1 MTQTWTVPL
10 IIRGNVIESDEQ
22 RFGGRRGGVSFTAPD
37 VRRHADELTLR
48 APSMMSDLYAL
59 SLDEIVDFLV
69 ELGQHLNFADNRH
82 LRQAFELACTTSGLS
97 ESILRF
103 HYTRT
108 PRLFQ
113 RDELYAI
120 VARSVGAD
128 YLEGWVEQPGKLIP
142 GVTARTRAFGARC
155 VHVIAG
161 NAPVVA
167 VLTVIRNALTR
178 SDAII
183 KAPSNDPLTAMAIAR
198 TMIDM
203 APDHPLTR
211 HLSVAYWKGGDEAV
225 EQRIYDPRRIEKLV
239 AWGGFDSVKH
249 ITRYLQP
256 GIDLITLDPKLS
268 GTIIGK
274 EAFADEATLASVA
287 KRLALD
293 IGAQN
298 QEACVSARVAY
309 VQSGT
314 DEAGLARC
322 ARLAELTFEALQR
335 LPDTLSTPHKAFDPV
350 LKEELDGIRMFADE
364 YTVFG
369 GRGNEGAVI
378 VSRDGTPVSFSRIL
392 GCRVGNLV
400 PVDDIST
407 AVRSVNAYT
416 QTIGIFPETL
426 KAALRDQLAW
436 QGAQRLVS
444 LGAAATLQHN
454 LDRQD
459 AIEPLRRMVKWVTEE
474 SADPALIE
482 SLAG

>member
-1 MTQTWTVPL
+1 MTTYQVPL
-10 IIRGNVIESDEQ
+10 IIRGKVIEGDELT
-22 RFGGRRGGVSFTAPD
+22 FGGRRGGVSFTAPD
-37 VRRHADELTLR
+37 VGKYADELTLR
-48 APSMMSDLYAL
+48 APSMMADLYTL
-59 SLDEIVDFLV
+59 SLDQIVDYLV
-69 ELGQHLNFADNRH
+69 ELGQHLNFSDNRH
-82 LRQAFELACTTSGLS
+82 LQEAFALSCATSGLS

-103 HYTRT
+103 HYTRM
-108 PRLFQ
+108 PRLFH
-113 RDELYAI
+113 REELYNI

-128 YLEGWVEQPGKLIP
+128 YLEGWVEQPGALIP
-142 GVTARTRAFGARC
+142 GITARTRAFGARC

-183 KAPSNDPLTAMAIAR
+183 KAPSNDPLTSMAIAR

-211 HLSVAYWKGGDEAV
+211 HLSVAYWKGGNEQV
-225 EQRIYDPRRIEKLV
+225 EQRIYDPRKVEKLI

-256 GIDLITLDPKLS
+256 GLDLITLDPKLS

-274 EAFADEATLASVA
+274 EAFEDDATLASVA
-287 KRLALD
+287 RRLALD
-293 IGAQN
+293 VGAQN
-298 QEACVSARVAY
+298 QEACVSARVVY

-314 DEAGLARC
+314 DAAGLARC
-322 ARLAELTFEALQR
+322 EALARLAFEVLQT
-335 LPDTLSTPHKAFDPV
+335 LPDTLSTPHKAFDPA
-350 LKEELDGIRMFADE
+350 LKEEIDGIRMIDE
-364 YTVFG
+364 DYTVFG
-369 GRGNEGAVI
+369 GKRNEGAMI
-378 VSRDGTPVSFSRIL
+378 VSRDGAPVSFSRIL

-400 PVDDIST
+400 PIDEIDT

-416 QTIGIFPETL
+416 QTIGVFPESL
-426 KAALRDQLAW
+426 KVAMRDKLAY

-459 AIEPLRRMVKWVTEE
+459 AIEPIRRMVKWVTEE
-474 SADPALIE
+474 AGDPALIE

>member
-1 MTQTWTVPL
+1 MTAPYRVPL
-10 IIRGNVIESDEQ
+10 IIRGKVIEGDDIT
-22 RFGGRRGGVSFTAPD
+22 FGGRRGGVAFTAPD
-37 VRRHADELTLR
+37 PSKYADQLTLA
-48 APSMMSDLYAL
+48 APSLMADLHTL
-59 SLDEIVDFLV
+59 SLAQIVDYLV
-69 ELGQHLNFADNRH
+69 ELGQHLKFSDNKH
-82 LRQAFELACTTSGLS
+82 MQQAFELSCATSGLS

-103 HYTRT
+103 HYERA
-108 PRLFQ
+108 PRLFN
-113 RDELYAI
+113 REECYNI

-128 YLEGWVEQPGKLIP
+128 YLEGWVDQPGDLIP
-142 GVTARTRAFGARC
+142 GISARTRAFGARC

-167 VLTVIRNALTR
+167 ILTVIRNALTR

-183 KAPSNDPLTAMAIAR
+183 KAPSNDPLTSIAIAR

-203 APDHPLTR
+203 APDHPLTK

-225 EQRIYDPRRIEKLV
+225 EQRIYNPRKVEKLI

-249 ITRYLQP
+249 ITKYLQP
-256 GIDLITLDPKLS
+256 GLDLITLDPKLS

-274 EAFADEATLASVA
+274 EAFESDATLASVA

-293 IGAQN
+293 VGAQN
-298 QEACVSARVAY
+298 QEACVSARVIF

-322 ARLAELTFEALQR
+322 EKLAQLAFEAVQK
-335 LPDTLSTPHKAFDPV
+335 LPGHLSTTHKAFDPN
-350 LKEELDGIRMFADE
+350 LKQEIDGIKMMDE
-364 YTVFG
+364 DYTVFG
-369 GRGNEGAVI
+369 GKSNEGAMI
-378 VSRDGTPVSFSRIL
+378 VSKDGAPVSFSRIL

-400 PVDDIST
+400 PIDDIDT
-407 AVRSVNAYT
+407 AIRSVNAYT
-416 QTIGIFPETL
+416 QTIGIFPESL
-426 KAALRDQLAW
+426 KVAVRDKLAY

-444 LGAAATLQHN
+444 LGGAATLQHN

-459 AIEPLRRMVKWVTEE
+459 AIEPIRRMVKWVTEE
-474 SADPALIE
+474 VGDPKLIE

>member
-1 MTQTWTVPL
+1 MP
-10 IIRGNVIESDEQ
+10 
-22 RFGGRRGGVSFTAPD
+22 
-37 VRRHADELTLR
+37 
-48 APSMMSDLYAL
+48 
-59 SLDEIVDFLV
+59 
-69 ELGQHLNFADNRH
+69 
-82 LRQAFELACTTSGLS
+82 TT
-97 ESILRF
+97 
-103 HYTRT
+103 
-108 PRLFQ
+108 
-113 RDELYAI
+113 
-120 VARSVGAD
+120 
-128 YLEGWVEQPGKLIP
+128 EGWVEQPGSLP

-167 VLTVIRNALTR
+167 VLTLIRNALTR

-183 KAPSNDPLTAMAIAR
+183 KAPSNDPLTSMALAR

-203 APDHPLTR
+203 APDHPLTK

-225 EQRIYDPRRIEKLV
+225 ERHIYDPRKVEKLI

-256 GIDLITLDPKLS
+256 GLDLITLDPKLS
-268 GTIIGK
+268 GTIIGH
-274 EAFADEATLASVA
+274 EAFADEPTLTSVA
-287 KRLALD
+287 RRLALD

-298 QEACVSARVAY
+298 RGSLCERAR
-309 VQSGT
+309 
-314 DEAGLARC
+314 GLRAVGHRRSRPR
-322 ARLAELTFEALQR
+322 AVRGLAELTFAALQA
-335 LPDTLSTPHKAFDPV
+335 LPENLSTPHKAFDPQ
-350 LKEELDGIRMFADE
+350 LKEELDGIRMIGDD

-369 GRGNEGAVI
+369 GKSNEGAVI
-378 VSRDGTPVSFSRIL
+378 VSRDGAPVSFSRIL

-400 PVDDIST
+400 PIDDIDT

-416 QTIGIFPETL
+416 QTIGIFPEAL
-426 KAALRDQLAW
+426 KHTLRDRLAY

-459 AIEPLRRMVKWVTEE
+459 AIEPIRRTVKWVTEE
-474 SADPALIE
+474 TADPALVE

>member
-1 MTQTWTVPL
+1 M
-10 IIRGNVIESDEQ
+10 
-22 RFGGRRGGVSFTAPD
+22 
-37 VRRHADELTLR
+37 
-48 APSMMSDLYAL
+48 
-59 SLDEIVDFLV
+59 
-69 ELGQHLNFADNRH
+69 
-82 LRQAFELACTTSGLS
+82 
-97 ESILRF
+97 
-103 HYTRT
+103 
-108 PRLFQ
+108 
-113 RDELYAI
+113 
-120 VARSVGAD
+120 
-128 YLEGWVEQPGKLIP
+128 
-142 GVTARTRAFGARC
+142 
-155 VHVIAG
+155 
-161 NAPVVA
+161 
-167 VLTVIRNALTR
+167 
-178 SDAII
+178 
-183 KAPSNDPLTAMAIAR
+183 
-198 TMIDM
+198 
-203 APDHPLTR
+203 
-211 HLSVAYWKGGDEAV
+211 AYWKAATK
-225 EQRIYDPRRIEKLV
+225 QSNSAFYDPRRIEKLV

-274 EAFADEATLASVA
+274 EAFADDATLASVA

-322 ARLAELTFEALQR
+322 ARLAGLTFEALQR

-364 YTVFG
+364 YTVYG

-426 KAALRDQLAW
+426 KAALRDRLAW

-454 LDRQD
+454 LERQD

-474 SADPALIE
+474 SAARALIE
-482 SLAG
+482 SACGLNSPQAFPLIEGNHAYESD